1 MSPVANGH
9 RLVYGRKPV
18 LKKLRFAAWRHLR
31 YVASMSRSSPFAIRL
46 AGVHDAPFL
55 PQVEQSAGALFRS
68 IPDLAWVADE
78 PIGSAEDFL
87 PAIAARTV
95 WIAEDDEAGVVG
107 ELRAEIIGE
116 VLHIVELA
124 VAKDFQRR
132 GLGRA
137 LLDFAI
143 DAARA
148 RGLRAIT
155 LTTFRHVAWN
165 APFYARYGFIVL
177 REAEIDMW
185 LRQMLLA
192 EEARGLRNRCAMR
205 FPLA

>member
-18 LKKLRFAAWRHLR
+18 LKKLRFAARQHLR
-31 YVASMSRSSPFAIRL
+31 YVASMSRSFPFAIRL

-55 PQVEQSAGALFRS
+55 PQVEQSAGTLFRS
-68 IPDLAWVADE
+68 IPELAWVADE
-78 PIGSAEDFL
+78 PIGSAVDFL

-107 ELRAEIIGE
+107 ELRAEVIGE

>member
-1 MSPVANGH
+1 
-9 RLVYGRKPV
+9 LQ
-18 LKKLRFAAWRHLR
+18 KLRFAARRQLR
-31 YVASMSRSSPFAIRL
+31 YVDWMSRSSPFALRL
-46 AGVHDAPFL
+46 AGDYDAPFL
-55 PQVEQSAGALFRS
+55 PQIEQSAGALFRT
-68 IPDLAWVADE
+68 IPELAWVADE

-95 WIAEDDEAGVVG
+95 WIAEDGDAGVIG
-107 ELRAEIIGE
+107 ELRGEIIGD

-124 VAKDFQRR
+124 VAKEFQRR

-148 RGLRAIT
+148 RGLRAVT

-165 APFYARYGFIVL
+165 APFYARYGFVAL
-177 REAEIDMW
+177 REAELDVR
-185 LRQMLLA
+185 LRDILRA
-192 EEARGLRNRCAMR
+192 EEARGLSNRCAMR